1 MDTLT
6 FWQSLPSRMDP
17 VLFSLGSFQV
27 QWYGVMYLVAFA
39 VTYALARHRIRTERE
54 RFGMYDADYIQSLLT
69 WAFFGVLV
77 GGRFGYVFF
86 YNFEY
91 YIAHPLEIVFPF
103 RPGPDGLQFTGIA
116 GMSYH
121 GGLIGC
127 MLFCWLFTRR
137 HAKLI
142 AGLKPA
148 DKTRLAP
155 RSDYWH
161 LCDLFG
167 PVVPL
172 GYTFGRIANFINGEL
187 WGRATDSSVGM
198 FFPAAPGNALR
209 HPSQLYE
216 ALLEGVVLW
225 AILWMI
231 RKRNFPKGAFAG
243 FYLFGYGFFRFFIE
257 YFREPD
263 AHLGLLW
270 FGVFSQGQMLC
281 LAMMV
286 TGGLFVYWRA
296 RRTRYQN

>member
-1 MDTLT
+1 
-6 FWQSLPSRMDP
+6 MDP
-17 VLFSLGSFQV
+17 VIFRLGSFQV

-39 VTYALARHRIRTERE
+39 VTYVLAMYRIRTEST
-54 RFGMYDADYIQSLLT
+54 RFGMYDTDYIQSLLT

-91 YIAHPLEIVFPF
+91 YLAHPLEVIFPF
-103 RPGPDGLQFTGIA
+103 RSGPGGLQFTGIA

-127 MLFCWLFTRR
+127 LVFCYWFTRR
-137 HAKLI
+137 QRALV
-142 AGLKPA
+142 ATLKPA
-148 DKTRLAP
+148 EKMRFAA
-155 RSDYWH
+155 RADYWH

-167 PVVPL
+167 VIVPL

-187 WGRATDSSVGM
+187 WGRATDSAVGM
-198 FFPAAPGNALR
+198 YFPAAPGALLR

-216 ALLEGVVLW
+216 ALLEGIVLFAVLW
-225 AILWMI
+225 SI
-231 RKRNFPKGAFAG
+231 RHRPFAKGSFVG
-243 FYLFGYGFFRFFIE
+243 FYLIGYGFFRFFIE

-263 AHLGLLW
+263 AHLGLMW

-281 LAMMV
+281 LTMIGVGA
-286 TGGLFVYWRA
+286 GFVWWRA
-296 RRTRYQN
+296 RVARGSKP